1 MNTHPTYC
9 NVHSERYNLL
19 IYCGKRLDED
29 FSFTIHW
36 KYLDVSS
43 LFDVFR
49 PPRLRAEQFVPG
61 NQEHVAILKSMG
73 ITMIQTKD
81 GRIQLMQTASAV
93 RFME

>member
-1 MNTHPTYC
+1 MSKVNSRIYLFTMVNDLMKFSPLQLIG
-9 NVHSERYNLL
+9 NL
-19 IYCGKRLDED
+19 
-29 FSFTIHW
+29 
-36 KYLDVSS
+36 LDVSS

>member
-1 MNTHPTYC
+1 MSIV
-9 NVHSERYNLL
+9 NVI
-19 IYCGKRLDED
+19 IYLFIVVNDLMKISPLQFIGNI
-29 FSFTIHW
+29 S
-36 KYLDVSS
+36 DVSS

>member
-1 MNTHPTYC
+1 M
-9 NVHSERYNLL
+9 
-19 IYCGKRLDED
+19 
-29 FSFTIHW
+29 
-36 KYLDVSS
+36 SS

-93 RFME
+93 RFMD

>member
-1 MNTHPTYC
+1 M
-9 NVHSERYNLL
+9 
-19 IYCGKRLDED
+19 
-29 FSFTIHW
+29 F
-36 KYLDVSS
+36 S

-61 NQEHVAILKSMG
+61 NQEHVGILKSMG

-93 RFME
+93 RLMD